1 MNFYGEVGFEKSG
14 FAFLKGLGKMSEKI
28 ITVLGSTGSIGEQAL
43 DVARMHG
50 YRINALTASK
60 NTDIIEKQA
69 REFKPVKVAMA
80 DEAAAADLKIKLADT
95 DIKVLSGV
103 DGVSEC
109 AADNSEAIVLNSIV
123 GMAGLVPTL
132 NAVDAGCKIA
142 LANKETLVA
151 GGQLVMSR
159 AKEKGVDILP
169 VDSEHSAIFQAL
181 QGMNDK
187 KELKR
192 LILTASGGPFFGK
205 TKAELADV
213 TVAQALKHPNW
224 SMGAKITIDSASMMN
239 KGLELIEAV
248 WLFDVNPKDVD
259 IVVHRQS
266 IVHSLVEFV
275 DNSVIAQLGVPDM
288 RIPIQYALTYPQRF
302 ESPVKQLRLEEWQTL
317 TFDKPDYDTFECIN
331 LCRSAIELGGLC
343 TAAVNSA
350 NEMANELFREGKIG
364 FLDIARLVSGALDNC
379 KRVDTY
385 SLEDVLET
393 DIWAREYVRKSI

>member
-1 MNFYGEVGFEKSG
+1 MAFIKKQASPLFERIETM
-14 FAFLKGLGKMSEKI
+14 AEKL

-50 YRINALTASK
+50 YRIKALTASK

-69 REFKPVKVAMA
+69 REFRPEMVAMA
-80 DEAAAADLKIKLADT
+80 DEKSASDLKVRLADT

-103 DGVSEC
+103 GGVCEC
-109 AADNSEAIVLNSIV
+109 AAAERESIVLNSIV

-132 NAVDAGCKIA
+132 SAIEAGSKIA

-151 GGQLVMSR
+151 GGQLVMNR
-159 AKEKGVDILP
+159 AKEKNVDILP

-192 LILTASGGPFFGK
+192 IILTASGGPFFGK
-205 TKAELADV
+205 TKDELKDV

-248 WLFDVNPKDVD
+248 WLFDVKPCDVD

-266 IVHSLVEFV
+266 IVHSLIEFV

-302 ESPVKQLRLEEWQTL
+302 ESPVKQLNLAEWQTL
-317 TFDKPDYDTFECIN
+317 TFDKPDYETFECIE
-331 LCRSAIELGGLC
+331 LCRKAIELGGLC

-350 NEMANELFREGKIG
+350 NEMANELFREGQIG
-364 FLDIARLVSGALDNC
+364 FLDIARLVSLALDSC
-379 KRVDTY
+379 EHVIDY
-385 SLEDVLET
+385 SLDDVLET
-393 DIWAREYVRKSI
+393 DKWAREFVRKSI

>member
-1 MNFYGEVGFEKSG
+1 MNFYGEVGFEKSS

-109 AADNSEAIVLNSIV
+109 AADNSQAIVLNSIV

-266 IVHSLVEFV
+266 IVHSLIEFV

-317 TFDKPDYDTFECIN
+317 TFDKPDYDTFGCIN

>member
-1 MNFYGEVGFEKSG
+1 
-14 FAFLKGLGKMSEKI
+14 MSEKI

-69 REFKPVKVAMA
+69 REFRPAKVAMA
-80 DEAAAADLKIKLADT
+80 DEAAAAELKIRLADT
-95 DIKVLSGV
+95 DIRVLSGV
-103 DGVSEC
+103 DGVCEC
-109 AADNSEAIVLNSIV
+109 AADNSQAIVLNSIV

-132 NAVDAGCKIA
+132 SAIDAGCKIA

-151 GGQLVMSR
+151 GGQLVMSK

-205 TKAELADV
+205 TKEELANV

-248 WLFDVNPKDVD
+248 WLFDVKPKDVD

-266 IVHSLVEFV
+266 IVHSLIEFV

-302 ESPVKQLRLEEWQTL
+302 ESPVKQLRLEDWQTL

-331 LCRSAIELGGLC
+331 LCRNAIELGGLC

-364 FLDIARLVSGALDNC
+364 FLDIARLVSSALDNC

-385 SLEDVLET
+385 SLEDILET
-393 DIWAREYVRKSI
+393 DIWAREFVRKSI